1 MVHDNCHHADLKFL
15 FEASGLFSE
24 LRMNRELKIKSRGQI
39 STINSVQNAFIKTLA
54 SKDNIEKDVIITGPV
69 SSGKFC
75 LGMEAINIKMSHY
88 TRKYGLSKKTEL
100 DKHDIKN
107 RLRVIIVVGSPTKA
121 EQIEYLQ
128 NYWSLEVHA
137 SMEPNPESLKVIFQG
152 NENYRSY
159 NHTLIMLD
167 GTGTWR

>member
-1 MVHDNCHHADLKFL
+1 MAHDHCHGADLKFL

-54 SKDNIEKDVIITGPV
+54 SKDNIEKDVRITGPV

-137 SMEPNPESLKVIFQG
+137 SMEPNPESLIEIIQG
-152 NENYRSY
+152 DENYRSY

-167 GTGTWR
+167 GIRR

>member
-1 MVHDNCHHADLKFL
+1 MAHDNCHDADLKFL

-39 STINSVQNAFIKTLA
+39 STINSVQNEFIKTLA

-88 TRKYGLSKKTEL
+88 TRKYGLSTETEL

-128 NYWSLEVHA
+128 SYWSLEVHA
-137 SMEPNPESLKVIFQG
+137 SMEPNPESLIEIIQG
-152 NENYRSY
+152 DENYRSY

-167 GTGTWR
+167 GIRR